1 MAAKVFLK
9 LIKKK
14 KAHNIFFYYSNHT
27 QKVFTPNSFVRL
39 SLRYIHLK
47 LK

>member
-1 MAAKVFLK
+1 MAAKMFLK
-9 LIKKK
+9 LIKK

-27 QKVFTPNSFVRL
+27 QKVFTPNSFVGL
-39 SLRYIHLK
+39 TLRYIHLK